1 MQANAQ
7 LSQKILS
14 RKSHVCDKQRYETMP
29 FAAKES
35 STWPSFTVLL
45 SQPWRGLRIVD
56 VVHIVYHF
64 RSEYGCTSIVQTWP
78 SVHGN
83 PTAPDEVV
91 VPLSSLALTEME
103 RIAKVVAA
111 SLTIAFR
118 SMESNVE
125 GNIVV

>member
-7 LSQKILS
+7 LSQKTLS
-14 RKSHVCDKQRYETMP
+14 RESQICDKQRYETMP

-64 RSEYGCTSIVQTWP
+64 R
-78 SVHGN
+78 VHGN

-91 VPLSSLALTEME
+91 VPLSSLALTEMG

-111 SLTIAFR
+111 SLTIPFR
-118 SMESNVE
+118 SMESSVE